1 MREVTCSGDAGSQT
15 SGRPPTW
22 RRCHERRSCQEV
34 ALHLAYH
41 WFCKLDLDDKVS
53 HHSTSSAASWEWRC
67 WLRMFGCGKTL
78 SGEMPVSRLRR
89 RSLPARRLTSLWA
102 NKEVPYAKP
111 SGAGKKERNTSRKK
125 RPRHPWAGKGQYAGA
140 ASMRSLART
149 SGAKL

>member
-1 MREVTCSGDAGSQT
+1 
-15 SGRPPTW
+15 
-22 RRCHERRSCQEV
+22 V

-53 HHSTSSAASWEWRC
+53 HHSTFSAASWEWRC

-111 SGAGKKERNTSRKK
+111 SGAGKKNATPRERSG
-125 RPRHPWAGKGQYAGA
+125 PGILG
-140 ASMRSLART
+140 LARGNMLEPLLCGPWRVHPAPNFE
-149 SGAKL
+149 SLIDI